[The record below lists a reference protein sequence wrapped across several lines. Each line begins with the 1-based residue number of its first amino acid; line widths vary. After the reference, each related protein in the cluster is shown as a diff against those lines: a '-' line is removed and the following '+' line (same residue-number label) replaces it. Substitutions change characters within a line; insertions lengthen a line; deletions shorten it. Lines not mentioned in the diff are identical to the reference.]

1 MFFIPCDNWN
11 ILILIK
17 VYPYPEF
24 LYNHHVLGFF
34 ETSELKEVCITFFIS
49 TITVKCQSSKMKLL
63 YTSYLLLFV
72 ALHFTLQ
79 MKFFLK
85 TPNLSGSMFFQIVL
99 LTEGFTNSLCKV
111 TTNFT
116 KSLHKAIK
124 SKETKITDY
133 FRSAARN
140 FSVQGR
146 FLGMTALW

>member
-1 MFFIPCDNWN
+1 
-11 ILILIK
+11 
-17 VYPYPEF
+17 
-24 LYNHHVLGFF
+24 
-34 ETSELKEVCITFFIS
+34 
-49 TITVKCQSSKMKLL
+49 MKLL

-99 LTEGFTNSLCKV
+99 LTEGFTNNLCKV

-146 FLGMTALW
+146 FLGMTAL